1 MCLSLYGPRAQFPLS
16 HLLQAPLSMQRRWSG
31 MLRRQDVVQT
41 KACVREPAPG
51 TSCEHAHS
59 SLALS
64 SDHRR
69 RITAT
74 SWWTGPPCQCTEP
87 GSRVLHAPWMV
98 ETLGSL
104 TLIVCTKLDFPVAL
118 FSFSDFG
125 KSLTNSFEYMTLKCS
140 LDNRVSSCLCPW
152 ASPPA
157 APLMPRWLRG
167 DFTSALCLGTGCSFG
182 LAFCSDFQVP
192 ICL

>member
-1 MCLSLYGPRAQFPLS
+1 MAQGHSSLSATFSKPLCPRSEDGQAGCGDGMC
-16 HLLQAPLSMQRRWSG
+16 
-31 MLRRQDVVQT
+31 VVHS

-74 SWWTGPPCQCTEP
+74 SWWTGPPSQQCTEP

-104 TLIVCTKLDFPVAL
+104 TLIICAKSDSPVAL

-125 KSLTNSFEYMTLKCS
+125 KPSTNPFEYVALKCS
-140 LDNRVSSCLCPW
+140 SDGRVSSCLCPR
-152 ASPPA
+152 APPGCTA
-157 APLMPRWLRG
+157 RAPLATRRFHLGSLSRRG
-167 DFTSALCLGTGCSFG
+167 LFFG

>member
-1 MCLSLYGPRAQFPLS
+1 MC
-16 HLLQAPLSMQRRWSG
+16 
-31 MLRRQDVVQT
+31 VVQT

-74 SWWTGPPCQCTEP
+74 SWWTGPPSQQCTEP

-104 TLIVCTKLDFPVAL
+104 TLIICAKSDSPVAL

-125 KSLTNSFEYMTLKCS
+125 KPSTNPFEYVALKCS
-140 LDNRVSSCLCPW
+140 SDGRVSSRLHRSRPAGYAAISPRLSVSARAVLW
-152 ASPPA
+152 ACFLLRLSSSHLPVMSYSP
-157 APLMPRWLRG
+157 LYGFWFVQTLSRW
-167 DFTSALCLGTGCSFG
+167 
-182 LAFCSDFQVP
+182 
-192 ICL
+192 